1 MIEALIGWGRGSKVG
16 IVLLVVAAVAVAGM
30 VLAQGCSLGDVVK
43 VDVPREVQKGI
54 RVPSR
59 VTLNEYAMTMEQWI
73 EHCER
78 GTERFAAA
86 GDRAYGIFSFL
97 QTITTTGLGMGTTA
111 LESSGVPGGTI
122 ISMILAG
129 GAGLMLKQPGAGK
142 ELQQA
147 KESSFNSGL
156 RKAASIANGN
166 GGTA

>member
-1 MIEALIGWGRGSKVG
+1 MIASIIGWGRGSKVG
-16 IVLLVVAAVAVAGM
+16 IVLLVVAAVSVAGM
-30 VLAQGCSLGDVVK
+30 VLVQGCNMGDIVK
-43 VDVPREVQKGI
+43 VNVPREVQKGI
-54 RVPSR
+54 RIPSKI
-59 VTLNEYAMTMEQWI
+59 TLNEYAMTMEEWI

-86 GDRAYGIFSFL
+86 GDRAYGIFNFM

-129 GAGLMLKQPGAGK
+129 GAGLMLKQPGAGR
-142 ELQQA
+142 EMQEA
-147 KESSFNSGL
+147 KEKSFNSGL

>member
-43 VDVPREVQKGI
+43 VHVPREVQKGI
-54 RVPSR
+54 RIPPKI
-59 VTLNEYAMTMEQWI
+59 TLNEYQMTMEQWI

-78 GTERFAAA
+78 GTDRFAAA
-86 GDRAYGIFSFL
+86 GDRAYGIFNFMK
-97 QTITTTGLGMGTTA
+97 TITTTGLGLGTTA

-129 GAGLMLKQPGAGK
+129 GAGLMLKQPGAGR
-142 ELQQA
+142 EIQQA
-147 KESSFNSGL
+147 KEKSFNAGL
-156 RKAASIANGN
+156 RKAAAITNGN
-166 GGTA
+166 GGSA